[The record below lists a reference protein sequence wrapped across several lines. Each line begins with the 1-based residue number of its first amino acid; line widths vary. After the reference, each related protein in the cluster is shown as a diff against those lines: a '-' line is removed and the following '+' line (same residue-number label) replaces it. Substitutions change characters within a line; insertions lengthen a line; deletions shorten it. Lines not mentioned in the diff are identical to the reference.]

1 MADKK
6 QLFYG
11 VTQDFLE
18 EQERRERLRVQEEKR
33 LEQLRSQEAEIRA
46 KAEEQKRK
54 NDERKR
60 AYFNYINFRPTDE
73 KRERN
78 SLKDV
83 IVGVGV
89 FIGVWTAINLFGLGV
104 PEKRYGDYVEDGD
117 EKVTFKQRVRDAFW
131 PISNGWIVD
140 RESDYVVGGQVIEGE
155 HFYRY
160 SKEEKGKF
168 P

>member
-60 AYFNYINFRPTDE
+60 AYFNYINFKNYYYYLLTNICSNDTI
-73 KRERN
+73 N
-78 SLKDV
+78 S
-83 IVGVGV
+83 
-89 FIGVWTAINLFGLGV
+89 
-104 PEKRYGDYVEDGD
+104 
-117 EKVTFKQRVRDAFW
+117 
-131 PISNGWIVD
+131 
-140 RESDYVVGGQVIEGE
+140 
-155 HFYRY
+155 
-160 SKEEKGKF
+160 KF
-168 P
+168 